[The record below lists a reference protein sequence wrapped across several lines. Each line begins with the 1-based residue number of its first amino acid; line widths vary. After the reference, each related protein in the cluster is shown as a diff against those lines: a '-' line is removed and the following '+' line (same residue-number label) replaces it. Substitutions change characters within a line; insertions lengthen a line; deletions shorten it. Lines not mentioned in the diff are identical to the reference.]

1 MSHRSKQ
8 EKLRREILEE
18 ARAQSETEQAENAG
32 ERSAEKADEMAKADE
47 AASEATAGSSEAAE
61 SEKESNAGD
70 RAAETE
76 PLAETKGDQATADRE
91 DAASDNPAA
100 SGATAAEASEK
111 RFLRLGLRQNI
122 RRAIGLVGLIA
133 LATGAIGLFRLM
145 QPSEENVE
153 TVISSYVI
161 QADATYKVAYKAN
174 ELFKEKLQAEGQ
186 VYSAALTEY
195 IEVDYLIETASTAP
209 TDIETQYHIT
219 VHLEGFQQRGETKLP
234 IYHQIFPIAEKAQS
248 DSGSKAV
255 LEETVRIDPQT
266 YRNYAERAD
275 QTLGGTAARELYLML
290 EGKVLIGDKEES
302 FSHAIVLPVRKESFY
317 ELTKGEP
324 VNISGDITE
333 VTSAQVTPSIK
344 ARIPWAAG
352 AAAGAILLIFVF
364 FFTKNLR
371 GNELWRA
378 DLRSIMKKYGSRMV
392 FVEELPSTE
401 GKPILR
407 LNEIN
412 GMVGLAEEMRKP
424 ILYTAEEDGLPT
436 DGRLMLVGDEY
447 VYLLELRA
455 DTPSVV

>member
-8 EKLRREILEE
+8 DKLRREIFEE
-18 ARAQSETEQAENAG
+18 ARVQSETEQAENAG
-32 ERSAEKADEMAKADE
+32 ERSAKKADEMAKADE
-47 AASEATAGSSEAAE
+47 AASGTTAAGSSEAAE
-61 SEKESNAGD
+61 SE
-70 RAAETE
+70 AAESE
-76 PLAETKGDQATADRE
+76 AADKETI
-91 DAASDNPAA
+91 
-100 SGATAAEASEK
+100 AEASKK
-111 RFLRLGLRQNI
+111 RSLRLGLRQNI
-122 RRAIGLVGLIA
+122 RHAIGLVGLIA